1 MSVSNSTN
9 GKEGEK
15 NADYCRAYQK
25 KKAEEYHRKD
35 RERKQFQRD
44 YRKYVSDPAKYE
56 EFKRRDRERK
66 AAKKASEL
74 ATYSQETLSSPPLS
88 SFKLYATKVRS
99 LKKVENAL
107 PNSPRKKA
115 EIVTSLASKFNL
127 RIAATRNKSGR
138 PKQTLTEEQVE
149 NGQYLIIAKTN
160 ELKLCCFCLLISR
173 LYVANTL
180 GPSIKYVRCLR
191 RRDVVKAKAYIYCF

>member
-1 MSVSNSTN
+1 MAPTKKR
-9 GKEGEK
+9 GK
-15 NADYCRAYQK
+15 NADYCSAYRK
-25 KKAEEYHRKD
+25 KKAEEYCRRD

-56 EFKRRDRERK
+56 EFKRRDHERK

-74 ATYSQETLSSPPLS
+74 ATYSKETLSSPLSS
-88 SFKLYATKVRS
+88 SFKHYATKARS

-115 EIVTSLASKFNL
+115 EIVTTLANKFNL
-127 RIAATRNKSGR
+127 RIAAPRHKSGR

-149 NGQYLIIAKTN
+149 WLVRHN
-160 ELKLCCFCLLISR
+160 
-173 LYVANTL
+173 LYN
-180 GPSIKYVRCLR
+180 S
-191 RRDVVKAKAYIYCF
+191 

>member
-1 MSVSNSTN
+1 MQPGIIVCKQWHQRKR
-9 GKEGEK
+9 GKK
-15 NADYCRAYQK
+15 NPDYSRAYRK
-25 KKAEEYHRKD
+25 KKAEKYRRKD

-66 AAKKASEL
+66 AVNEASEL
-74 ATYSQETLSSPPLS
+74 ATYSKETLSSPPSS
-88 SFKLYATKVRS
+88 SFKHYAIKARS
-99 LKKVENAL
+99 LKNLENAL

-127 RIAATRNKSGR
+127 RIAAPRNKSGR

-149 NGQYLIIAKTN
+149 WLVRHN
-160 ELKLCCFCLLISR
+160 LC
-173 LYVANTL
+173 
-180 GPSIKYVRCLR
+180 
-191 RRDVVKAKAYIYCF
+191 

>member
-1 MSVSNSTN
+1 MSVSNGTN
-9 GKEGEK
+9 EKEGK

-25 KKAEEYHRKD
+25 KKAEEYGRKD
-35 RERKQFQRD
+35 RARKKFQRD
-44 YRKYVSDPAKYE
+44 YRKYVSNPAKYE

-74 ATYSQETLSSPPLS
+74 ATYSKETLSSPPSS
-88 SFKLYATKVRS
+88 SFKHYATKVRS

-127 RIAATRNKSGR
+127 RIAAPRNKSGKL
-138 PKQTLTEEQVE
+138 KQTLTEKQVRSLVRH
-149 NGQYLIIAKTN
+149 N
-160 ELKLCCFCLLISR
+160 LCNS
-173 LYVANTL
+173 
-180 GPSIKYVRCLR
+180 
-191 RRDVVKAKAYIYCF
+191 

>member
-1 MSVSNSTN
+1 MSVSNSTDE
-9 GKEGEK
+9 KEEK
-15 NADYCRAYQK
+15 NSDYYRAYRK

-35 RERKQFQRD
+35 RETKQFQRD

-74 ATYSQETLSSPPLS
+74 AAYSKETLSSPPSS
-88 SFKLYATKVRS
+88 SFKHYATKVRS

-115 EIVTSLASKFNL
+115 EIVTSLARKFNL
-127 RIAATRNKSGR
+127 GIATPRNKSGR
-138 PKQTLTEEQVE
+138 SKQTLTEEQVE
-149 NGQYLIIAKTN
+149 WLVRHN
-160 ELKLCCFCLLISR
+160 LCNS
-173 LYVANTL
+173 
-180 GPSIKYVRCLR
+180 
-191 RRDVVKAKAYIYCF
+191 